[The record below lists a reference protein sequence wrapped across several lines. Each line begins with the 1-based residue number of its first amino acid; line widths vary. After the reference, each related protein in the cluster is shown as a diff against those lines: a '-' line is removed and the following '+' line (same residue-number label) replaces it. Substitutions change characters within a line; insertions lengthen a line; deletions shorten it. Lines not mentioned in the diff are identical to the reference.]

1 MNNRT
6 KSAVDGWIP
15 VKLYPEDNNLLC
27 RWLYIGDKAF
37 DEPFFDES
45 ISACRAGF
53 SENWHVKRSMSSTDV
68 LADWAKEMDTIKP
81 TALIFHIS
89 RCGST
94 LISQMLGMQ
103 PSNIVLSEV
112 PFFDDLLRY
121 GKKHD
126 CMPSILPQLQAAAS
140 IYGANRTGKYERLF
154 IKTDSWHIHFYKE
167 LRALYPD
174 VPFFLLYRKPDEVLR
189 SQQKKRGMQALPN
202 YLEPEI
208 FGFNKETVSATALDE
223 YMGMVIESYLEAFLE
238 ILQKDQLAYAIN
250 YHDGAMPIVD
260 TIAAVTG
267 LPITE
272 AENLLMEKRA
282 GFHAKFPEQV
292 FSEEK
297 PKEPV
302 PGFLRRSFELYDK
315 IEEFRLSKIQ

>member
-1 MNNRT
+1 MQLDI
-6 KSAVDGWIP
+6 APPFAGWIP
-15 VKLYPEDNNLLC
+15 VKLFTEENSLLC
-27 RWLYIGDKAF
+27 RWLYTGDKVF

-45 ISACRAGF
+45 ISACRAAY
-53 SENWHVKRSMSSTDV
+53 SQNWQVKRSVSTTEV
-68 LADWAKEMDTIKP
+68 LPAWAKEMDTIKP
-81 TALIFHIS
+81 TAFIFHIS

-103 PSNIVLSEV
+103 PRNIILSEV
-112 PFFDDLLRY
+112 PFFDDLLRH
-121 GKKHD
+121 GKKRD
-126 CMPSILPQLQAAAS
+126 CMPEILPQLKAAIAL
-140 IYGANRTGKYERLF
+140 YGANRTGNYRQLF

-167 LRALYPD
+167 LRALYPA

-208 FGFNKETVSATALDE
+208 FGFDKERVAATPLDE
-223 YMGMVIESYLEAFLE
+223 YMGMVIESYLDAFLD

-250 YHDGAMPIVD
+250 YHDGAIPIVD

-272 AENLLMEKRA
+272 AEKLLMEKRA

-292 FSEEK
+292 FKEEK
-297 PKEPV
+297 PHETI
-302 PGFLRRSFELYDK
+302 PGFLKRSFELYDK
-315 IEEFRLSKIQ
+315 IEEFRLSKNQ